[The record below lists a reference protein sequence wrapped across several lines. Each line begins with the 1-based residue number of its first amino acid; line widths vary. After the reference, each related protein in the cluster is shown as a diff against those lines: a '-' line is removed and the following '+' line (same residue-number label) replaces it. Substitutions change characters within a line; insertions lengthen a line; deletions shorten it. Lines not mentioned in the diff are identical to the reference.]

1 MLKPFIGA
9 AFAGIALLAIA
20 LPAEAATFRAA
31 PTIEVGANEI
41 VPDDLYVAG
50 AQVTI
55 DGQVKGDLVVA
66 GGNVTVRGRVDGD
79 VLVVGGTVI
88 VAGPVG
94 QAFRAAG
101 SEVRVSGPVGGD
113 LLAAAG
119 ELVTEAGVTVGGETL
134 VRATDLTLAG
144 ALGRSL
150 KARGETM
157 VVMGQVSGPAVLKA
171 PRLKVTGTSRFEGPL
186 SFETLSLSP
195 VEPGAQT
202 LGGITGSTLQTGNGW
217 QAFWPWVLRLV
228 TAALVGILL
237 VVLFPRPAAHVADVA
252 MRHPHWRMLAGL
264 GVLFGAPMIAI
275 MGMLTVIALPLGL
288 MLMGVYAA
296 ALYLAQLVVAWGL
309 GRWLLARVGD
319 QRTRWKQV
327 AALTLALLV
336 VFAVKALPV
345 AGPYVN
351 FVIVLWG
358 LGAIAI
364 AIAQWWRAQQR
375 PVAA

>member
-1 MLKPFIGA
+1 
-9 AFAGIALLAIA
+9 
-20 LPAEAATFRAA
+20 
-31 PTIEVGANEI
+31 
-41 VPDDLYVAG
+41 
-50 AQVTI
+50 
-55 DGQVKGDLVVA
+55 
-66 GGNVTVRGRVDGD
+66 
-79 VLVVGGTVI
+79 
-88 VAGPVG
+88 
-94 QAFRAAG
+94 
-101 SEVRVSGPVGGD
+101 
-113 LLAAAG
+113 
-119 ELVTEAGVTVGGETL
+119 
-134 VRATDLTLAG
+134 
-144 ALGRSL
+144 
-150 KARGETM
+150 
-157 VVMGQVSGPAVLKA
+157 
-171 PRLKVTGTSRFEGPL
+171 
-186 SFETLSLSP
+186 
-195 VEPGAQT
+195 
-202 LGGITGSTLQTGNGW
+202 
-217 QAFWPWVLRLV
+217 
-228 TAALVGILL
+228 
-237 VVLFPRPAAHVADVA
+237 